1 MTFLDIRFAVR
12 AEVQQR
18 TEPLEA
24 MFSWFQSFV
33 DQMSRNKMSWAAY
46 STTALLSIFILSLL
60 SQTPTQT
67 ALPDLVRVASLARS
81 MEPMIFYSEN
91 GVRQINDLERT
102 SVAVWDLGES
112 MRNVNMTSSE
122 VIVTE
127 LDALTDNLKRLA
139 MELTRFFANVDG
151 DVEAILIVMN
161 WAKSE
166 LAMLPTQDKASAF
179 SKMHHL
185 FSRLGLLENRSTG
198 EPTAIGNLVKDLFG
212 LTAAQHTR
220 FTVQRTFVE
229 FLATL
234 EEAIDSELIF
244 AANLIGLF
252 SDVDRQFLTLQ
263 RITVRESN
271 NQERLEGEFLSSLW
285 TRVLGPNATKLRKYE
300 KNKGLLK
307 SIRSKTVA
315 NRDLLVEHN
324 SRLLAL
330 KENLEMLRR
339 QLVSPLVKG
348 GRGSTVGVEEQI
360 LGLDGIYGYLR
371 GVRQEQ
377 KRRVYEARF
386 GVGSGTGRTTITREG
401 AREIDG
407 R

>member
-1 MTFLDIRFAVR
+1 
-12 AEVQQR
+12 
-18 TEPLEA
+18 
-24 MFSWFQSFV
+24 MFSWFRFFV
-33 DQMSRNKMSWAAY
+33 DQTSRNKLSWAAY
-46 STTALLSIFILSLL
+46 STTVLLSIFILSLL
-60 SQTPTQT
+60 SQPPTQT

-91 GVRQINDLERT
+91 GVRQINELERT

-122 VIVTE
+122 AIVE
-127 LDALTDNLKRLA
+127 GLDDLTDNLKKLA
-139 MELTRFFANVDG
+139 MGLTRFFANVDG
-151 DVEAILIVMN
+151 DVEGILIVMD
-161 WAKSE
+161 WAKRE
-166 LAMLPTQDKASAF
+166 LAKLPTQDKASAF
-179 SKMHHL
+179 GKMHHL

-198 EPTAIGNLVKDLFG
+198 ELTSMGNLIKDLFG
-212 LTAAQHTR
+212 LTAAQNTR
-220 FTVQRTFVE
+220 FTLQRTFVE

-234 EEAIDSELIF
+234 EEAINSELEF
-244 AANLIGLF
+244 AAGLIGLF
-252 SDVDRQFLTLQ
+252 SDVDRQFMTLQ
-263 RITVRESN
+263 RTTVRESDT
-271 NQERLEGEFLSSLW
+271 QERLEGEFLSSLW

-300 KNKGLLK
+300 KNKDLLK

-315 NRDLLVEHN
+315 NKHLLVEHN

-360 LGLDGIYGYLR
+360 LGLDGIYEYLR

-386 GVGSGTGRTTITREG
+386 GVGSGTRRTTIVREG
-401 AREIDG
+401 ASEIDG